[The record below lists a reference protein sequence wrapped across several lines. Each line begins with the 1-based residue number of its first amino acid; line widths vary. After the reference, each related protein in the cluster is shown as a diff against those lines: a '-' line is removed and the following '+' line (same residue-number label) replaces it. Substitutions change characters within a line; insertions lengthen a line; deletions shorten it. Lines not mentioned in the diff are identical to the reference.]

1 MRTKTLSVLILLSVV
16 FTSCFKSRVD
26 VGNYSAAGKTT
37 KVVTAKNHYLIYGLI
52 PLKMADIKN
61 MAAGSTN
68 YTVEMEMGIFDSG
81 IAVITG
87 GLYVPVTVR
96 VIK

>member
-1 MRTKTLSVLILLSVV
+1 MGN
-16 FTSCFKSRVD
+16 FT
-26 VGNYSAAGKTT
+26 AEGKTE

-52 PLKMADIKN
+52 PVKMADIKG
-61 MAAGSTN
+61 MAAGSTA
-68 YTVEMEMGIFDSG
+68 YSVEMEMNIFDSG
-81 IAVITG
+81 IALITG